1 MNKVWKDFKKYLP
14 YAVRSAKAELK
25 SEVTGSK
32 LGWLWWIV
40 EPLGYMLIYTFV
52 FSVVFPNKENYFPAF
67 IMVGV
72 SCWEFFNRMI
82 MGSIKLIASNRD
94 LISKAYIPKY
104 ILLLAKAFTY
114 LFKMLISLGLTLT
127 LAIALGVSFSPW
139 ILLVPVIVLI
149 LFIITFGL
157 SMILM
162 HFGVYVED
170 LKNATK
176 IILRLVFYISGVFYN
191 INTRLDGVAKFF
203 LLRCNLVAF
212 LMSEMRKVMLYG
224 MMPSF
229 EGLVIWLVIGVVLCV
244 IGFRLIIKYENSY
257 AKVV

>member
-1 MNKVWKDFKKYLP
+1 MKKILKDFKKYLP

-32 LGWLWWIV
+32 LGWLWLIV

-52 FSVVFPNKENYFPAF
+52 FSIVFSNSEDYFPAF
-67 IMVGV
+67 VMVGV

-82 MGSIKLIASNRD
+82 MGSIKLIANNRD

-104 ILLLAKAFTY
+104 ILLLAKSFVY
-114 LFKMLISLGLTLT
+114 LFKMLISLGLTLI
-127 LAIALGVSFSPW
+127 LAIMLGASFSPW
-139 ILLVPVIVLI
+139 ILLAPMIILI
-149 LFIITFGL
+149 LFIVTFGA

-170 LKNATK
+170 LKNAAK
-176 IILRLVFYISGVFYN
+176 IILRLVFYLSGVFYN
-191 INTRLDGVAKFF
+191 INTRLDGITKFL
-203 LLRCNLVAF
+203 LLRCSPVAF
-212 LMSEMRKVMLYG
+212 SMSEMRKVMLYG
-224 MMPSF
+224 VMPSF
-229 EGLVIWLVIGVVLCV
+229 EGLMIWLAIGIVLCV
-244 IGFRLIIKYENSY
+244 IGFRLIMKYENSY